1 MTNAD
6 DWTQIVKFMQHN
18 TNRTASH
25 KPTLFGSVDICMAS
39 YVTTVHT
46 HFAWPNQLN
55 NLITQTN
62 WWCKQQK
69 NDTPNF

>member
-1 MTNAD
+1 MYQTKMLLVAEI
-6 DWTQIVKFMQHN
+6 TPLTHVETKIMQHN

-46 HFAWPNQLN
+46 HFAWPN
-55 NLITQTN
+55 
-62 WWCKQQK
+62 
-69 NDTPNF
+69 